1 MDLLTVLLCLGMFLL
16 GTLVGSVV
24 VLSVIY
30 PVVGRVALRTVAT
43 VSLGLGTA
51 VAVWPTVSLIR
62 GERLR
67 AINLPLPGSSIA
79 EVGESYGWSG
89 CLLVIG
95 GLALGF
101 SFLGRR
107 RKPDERVS
115 GEIRPQQQPAR

>member
-1 MDLLTVLLCLGMFLL
+1 
-16 GTLVGSVV
+16 VV

-30 PVVGRVALRTVAT
+30 PVVGRVALRAVAT
-43 VSLGLGTA
+43 VALGLGTA
-51 VAVWPTVSLIR
+51 LAVWPTVCLIR

-95 GLALGF
+95 GLVLGF
-101 SFLGRR
+101 SFLGKR
-107 RKPDERVS
+107 RKPAEAPP
-115 GEIRPQQQPAR
+115 GEKTLEKEITRTD